1 MCFSYV
7 PGRPL
12 IRDFTLEVK
21 PGTRVAIVGPTGCG
35 KTTMINLLMR
45 FYDVDAGTIAI
56 DGHDIRDVTRKS
68 LRSSFGMVLQETWVK
83 SATVRENLKLGRPD
97 ATDEQV
103 KAAARAAFADEFIE
117 RLPHGYDTML
127 NGEEA
132 SISAG
137 QRQLLCIARAMLANA
152 PMLILD
158 EATSNIDTRTEVK
171 VQKAFERL
179 MEGRTSFIV
188 AHRLSTIV
196 GADVIVAM
204 RDGRIVET
212 GTHDELLARGGF
224 YASLYESQF
233 S

>member
-1 MCFSYV
+1 
-7 PGRPL
+7 
-12 IRDFTLEVK
+12 
-21 PGTRVAIVGPTGCG
+21 
-35 KTTMINLLMR
+35 
-45 FYDVDAGTIAI
+45 
-56 DGHDIRDVTRKS
+56 
-68 LRSSFGMVLQETWVK
+68 
-83 SATVRENLKLGRPD
+83 
-97 ATDEQV
+97 
-103 KAAARAAFADEFIE
+103 
-117 RLPHGYDTML
+117 ML

-137 QRQLLCIARAMLANA
+137 QRQLLCIARAMLADA

-179 MEGRTSFIV
+179 VEGRTSFIV